1 MTKKKN
7 TGVSIVE
14 VLIALAIFMLLM
26 VPIVQGIRASLRT
39 TTLSKETQYRNEFAE
54 NLMEDIKATQINE
67 LAGKGYTKTG
77 TKYTAQGTTKLG
89 TEKTDYA
96 WRVELDSSHY
106 DTAAFNVNN
115 LSYGIIED
123 MDYRKVALIDGTIYN
138 NDVTA
143 AQTLK
148 SKKLQKLKETD
159 PVGYEQQMQGTGTNI
174 FAGDRGY
181 RMITIEVSGS
191 ESVGYTVRC
200 IMRYLDT
207 NAMLG
212 DDNYVEYIPFSQT
225 YKEKPNI
232 YLTYNPCYYIDGYS
246 MDDYITID
254 TRGLGVLENMDVNLF
269 LVEVA
274 EKYSQNIINSGISDI
289 DNTNTLYNSTV
300 YNGVN
305 RDDVNIHL
313 ATIRSLGASGT
324 AFLEKINVYH
334 NIGMNTYT
342 DEDGNVQDKIN
353 KKSDIDKLWYDATK
367 NVVDSVFDLF
377 IDRHNK
383 EYPLDRIDAIP
394 LQDDT
399 GKGANVNDVN
409 AAVKGDRSLY
419 KVKIWLQ
426 EGTTVDVTE
435 DPVLEGTKGGNE
447 K

>member
-1 MTKKKN
+1 MAKKKN

-14 VLIALAIFMLLM
+14 VLIALAIFMILM
-26 VPIVQGIRASLRT
+26 VPIVRGIKASLRT

-54 NLMEDIKATQINE
+54 NLMEDVKATQIGD
-67 LAGKGYTKTG
+67 LAGKGYVKSG
-77 TKYTAQGTTKLG
+77 TKYTAMGTTKLG

-96 WRVELDSSHY
+96 WQIELDSSYY
-106 DTAAFNVNN
+106 DSAAFNVNN

-123 MDYRKVALIDGTIYN
+123 MDYRKVALLDGTMYN
-138 NDVTA
+138 YDATA

-148 SKKLQKLKETD
+148 SKKLQRLKETD

-174 FAGDRGY
+174 FAGDEGY
-181 RMITIEVSGS
+181 RLITVEVSGKKS
-191 ESVGYTVRC
+191 TGYTVRC

-212 DDNYVEYIPFSQT
+212 NDNYVEYIPVAQNFDDL
-225 YKEKPNI
+225 PNI

-246 MDDYITID
+246 TDDYIAID
-254 TRGLGVLENMDVNLF
+254 TSGLDASENMEVNLF

-274 EKYSQNIINSGISDI
+274 ERYSQNIIDSGVSDV
-289 DNTNTLYNSTV
+289 DNTNPLYDDTV
-300 YNGVN
+300 FNGVN

-313 ATIRSLGASGT
+313 AAFRKGSDTSFLGN
-324 AFLEKINVYH
+324 INVYH

-353 KKSDIDKLWYDATK
+353 KKSDISRFWYDETQ
-367 NVVDSVFDLF
+367 NVVDGGFGLF
-377 IDRHNK
+377 ISRYNSDNPSDK
-383 EYPLDRIDAIP
+383 ISAIP
-394 LQDDT
+394 LQDNA
-399 GKGANVNDVN
+399 GNGATVDNVD

-426 EGTTVDVTE
+426 TGNTVDTSK
-435 DPVLEGTKGGNE
+435 DPVLEGTKGGSE